1 MHMTTL
7 CFRIFPRK
15 NVATPHKTTYLERLA
30 YIWSGERTGTSCKSP
45 AALILTKIMFLLRF
59 LGIIVKNARP
69 VAHSLVQRNFRVP
82 PGKPILRKSAKA
94 IREIAFGNAGKTPI
108 ADSFAAPTDFIFVGA
123 RGIFLAGQ
131 KFQNIYFREIRGFCF
146 RIFHRKNVP
155 TPQKTSYLERSAHEC
170 SGEKKG
176 TPGKSSAAPIT
187 NKIKF

>member
-1 MHMTTL
+1 MWRDWLTSGL
-7 CFRIFPRK
+7 VNVRGRLVSRRQRLYSRKSCF
-15 NVATPHKTTYLERLA
+15 YLGS
-30 YIWSGERTGTSCKSP
+30 W
-45 AALILTKIMFLLRF
+45 
-59 LGIIVKNARP
+59 GIIVKNARP

-131 KFQNIYFREIRGFCF
+131 NFQNIYFREIRGFCF

-155 TPQKTSYLERSAHEC
+155 TPQKTSYLERSAQEW

-176 TPGKSSAAPIT
+176 RVGSRRQRL
-187 NKIKF
+187 